1 MTCTSRYLSSEAL
14 FVEETLKAA
23 SVNNTEG
30 EMESKHYHC
39 ANSNKSMDR
48 GVLSNKETTRH
59 SVPSSVTS
67 IYQKIEPESDQTS
80 RSNHQ

>member
-23 SVNNTEG
+23 SVNNTG
-30 EMESKHYHC
+30 EMESRHYHC

-48 GVLSNKETTRH
+48 GVLNDKETTRH
-59 SVPSSVTS
+59 PMPSSVKS